1 MSASNG
7 ESLQCWKCTEQ
18 SSNGATNNCFTD
30 GTLGE
35 KETCS
40 DKNAVCYK
48 DVKSKLQ
55 LFFILFLV
63 VNASN
68 LIYDVNRGVSKDLEK
83 CRKSKIQ

>member
-18 SSNGATNNCFTD
+18 SSNGATNDCYTD
-30 GTLGE
+30 GTYGE

-55 LFFILFLV
+55 L
-63 VNASN
+63 
-68 LIYDVNRGVSKDLEK
+68 
-83 CRKSKIQ
+83 

>member
-18 SSNGATNNCFTD
+18 SSCFTD
-30 GTLGE
+30 GTFGE

-48 DVKSKLQ
+48 DVKSKLH
-55 LFFILFLV
+55 LFLLQFLV
-63 VNASN
+63 ANTSN
-68 LIYDVNRGVSKDLEK
+68 LIYAGKPWVLKNLEK
-83 CRKSKIQ
+83 CRKSKIE

>member
-18 SSNGATNNCFTD
+18 SSNGATNDCYTD
-30 GTLGE
+30 GTFGE

-48 DVKSKLQ
+48 DVKSKLH
-55 LFFILFLV
+55 LFLLQFLV
-63 VNASN
+63 ANTSN
-68 LIYDVNRGVSKDLEK
+68 LIYAGKPWVLKNLEK
-83 CRKSKIQ
+83 CRKSKIE